1 MEPNTQEIK
10 PQVEKVKDPGLE
22 QFSGSE
28 EATNGSPEIANLDA
42 VESVAE
48 SAQNEAVGEQ
58 TEAVED
64 LNEEATARSVGD
76 ILKQGDNAIV
86 ETLSTEED
94 KRAAINAAI
103 FSDIG
108 PWNANNIATGSVDS
122 ETE

>member
-10 PQVEKVKDPGLE
+10 PEIEKVKDARLE

-28 EATNGSPEIANLDA
+28 QATNESSEITNPDT
-42 VESVAE
+42 VEGVAE

-58 TEAVED
+58 AEAVED
-64 LNEEATARSVGD
+64 FNEEATAQSVGD

-86 ETLSTEED
+86 ETLPTEEE

-108 PWNANNIATGSVDS
+108 PWRANNIATGSVDS